1 MYQPYLIKPQNG
13 TATQQLTQ
21 QLTQQFYFSEQQP
34 KNQSWKNKHTHIAK
48 LPTEQK
54 PNDK

>member
-1 MYQPYLIKPQNG
+1 MYQPYRIKPQNG

-21 QLTQQFYFSEQQP
+21 QFYFLEQQP
-34 KNQSWKNKHTHIAK
+34 KNQKWKNKLTHIDK
-48 LPTEQK
+48 LPSKQK

>member
-21 QLTQQFYFSEQQP
+21 QLTQQFYFSEKQP